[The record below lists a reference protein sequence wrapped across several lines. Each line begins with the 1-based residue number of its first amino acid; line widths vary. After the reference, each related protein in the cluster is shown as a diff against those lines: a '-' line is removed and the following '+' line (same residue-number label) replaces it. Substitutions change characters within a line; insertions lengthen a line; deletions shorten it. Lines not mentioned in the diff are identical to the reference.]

1 MAALDTLNRLMRIS
15 KLPCTLIRHAIKIVT
30 LGRKQFTLQYW
41 RHSWLDEDS
50 VEPMTG
56 DWVHSPW
63 TKQPISSDCPC
74 TWEHKYRNA
83 KRILILCCTLNMMLI
98 GVGEQTKASGLLKFS
113 TLMSCLNSSQ
123 LMIKMDADTLNA
135 RANLFASLNPLV
147 ENICVRDGNMRLCKF
162 RRAFC
167 GRPVRSSSYYLSY
180 VFIRKEDL
188 ALQDSLLLSTVSKT
202 IPTSVLNFLKK
213 QIRTVQLQ

>member
-1 MAALDTLNRLMRIS
+1 
-15 KLPCTLIRHAIKIVT
+15 
-30 LGRKQFTLQYW
+30 
-41 RHSWLDEDS
+41 
-50 VEPMTG
+50 
-56 DWVHSPW
+56 
-63 TKQPISSDCPC
+63 
-74 TWEHKYRNA
+74 
-83 KRILILCCTLNMMLI
+83 MMLI

-202 IPTSVLNFLKK
+202 IPTSVLNFLPNEPR
-213 QIRTVQLQ
+213 IFFTVSEETDQNCSVAIVDKLPIDTAPAFIYSMRHSKGNVYEKINKSTIQ